1 MQGRMQR
8 VDMAACCGLLLIA
21 SGCVAPVP
29 HGQLTRWPAV
39 SGVARS
45 QDATFPAWHLRRH
58 GDLGAGTLAEGGGAV
73 VLDGIYYYGATGEG
87 EAFLLRSTEPL
98 ASGWAVRFRPDLTE
112 VQAAGFSHDALQARL
127 AVGVPDRSLACAFRL
142 IGRFAEVRLD
152 SGVTLSRVSGM
163 IIGFRGPDRTGGEA
177 LSLHWLSGDWLTGG
191 RVADFR
197 LIDGSLA
204 IDLCPRD
211 LRIYTATPQ
220 AFNRLRQ

>member
-1 MQGRMQR
+1 MPRG
-8 VDMAACCGLLLIA
+8 VHVVGAAACGGLLLIA
-21 SGCVAPVP
+21 AGCVAPVP

-39 SGVARS
+39 SAVAHPR
-45 QDATFPAWHLRRH
+45 DAAFPAWHLGRY

-73 VLDGIYYYGATGEG
+73 ILDGLYYYGTTAEG
-87 EAFLLRSTEPL
+87 EAFRLRATEPL

-112 VQAAGFSHDALQARL
+112 VQTAGFSREVLQARL
-127 AVGVPDRSLACAFRL
+127 AVGVPDRSLACVFRL

-163 IIGFRGPDRTGGEA
+163 IAGFRGPDRAGSEA

-211 LRIYTATPQ
+211 LQIYTATPQ